1 VAISLGESP
10 HPGASIGYAVAHPS
24 KPVVGLGIIRVDIQM
39 VNRYIL
45 PTLLLIFLA
54 LLATAC
60 GAAATAPGGSSAG
73 PPGTQSSIIPPQTS
87 APAPTQAPTPLPAI
101 PEARL
106 LFMEWPPTIRV
117 GDSRRIHLSLQ
128 VDSEGRLT
136 PTVSEAGNVSR
147 GVPLHIPNLYDTH
160 NVVVEARF
168 DIAGVE
174 VSPQG
179 EVMEPMQPGET
190 VNFYWSVKPTDVGT
204 YQGTIWLHL
213 HFIPL
218 QGGADSRIAL
228 TAQPVEIN
236 AINFLGLGG
245 APARILGGV
254 GVLLG
259 SVLSLDNIL
268 SWVWGLLKKR
278 GDSRTTRLKGD
289 E

>member
-1 VAISLGESP
+1 
-10 HPGASIGYAVAHPS
+10 
-24 KPVVGLGIIRVDIQM
+24 VVGLGIIPVDIQM
-39 VNRYIL
+39 LRRYFP

-60 GAAATAPGGSSAG
+60 GAAATAPQGSSSS
-73 PPGTQSSIIPPQTS
+73 PPLTQQAIVPPNTPL
-87 APAPTQAPTPLPAI
+87 PAPTQAPTPLPAI
-101 PEARL
+101 PESRL

-128 VDSEGRLT
+128 VDTEGRLT

-147 GVPLHIPNLYDTH
+147 GVPLQIPNLYETH

-168 DIAGVE
+168 DIAGLE

-179 EVMEPMQPGET
+179 DVMEPMQPGQA
-190 VNFYWSVKPTDVGT
+190 VNFYWSVKPTEVGT

-245 APARILGGV
+245 TPARILGGV

-268 SWVWGLLKKR
+268 SWVWGLLKKKAA
-278 GDSRTTRLKGD
+278 SPTTRLKGD

>member
-1 VAISLGESP
+1 MAAGLGESP
-10 HPGASIGYAVAHPS
+10 HPCASFGYAAAYPS
-24 KPVVGLGIIRVDIQM
+24 EPVVGLGTFRIVVQM
-39 VNRYIL
+39 AHRFFQS
-45 PTLLLIFLA
+45 TLLLIFLA
-54 LLATAC
+54 LVATAC
-60 GAAATAPGGSSAG
+60 GAAATAPQRTPAG
-73 PPGTQSSIIPPQTS
+73 PSATESSIASPPVST
-87 APAPTQAPTPLPAI
+87 PVPTQAPTPLPAI

-128 VDSEGRLT
+128 LDNEGRLT

-147 GVPLHIPNLYDTH
+147 GVPVQIPNLYDTH

-168 DIAGVE
+168 DIAGLE

-179 EVMEPMQPGET
+179 DVMEPMQPGQT

-218 QGGADSRIAL
+218 QGGPDSRIVL
-228 TAQPVEIN
+228 TAQPVEIK

-268 SWVWGLLKKR
+268 SWIWGLLKKR
-278 GDSRTTRLKGD
+278 SASRTARLKDDG
-289 E
+289 